1 MKALNYELI
10 LSSKSPRRS
19 QLLSEAGFKFVIKT
33 KDTDE
38 SFSDELNVM
47 DVAPFLAAKK
57 MEEAI
62 DLLEPNKIMLTA
74 DSVVIVDNI
83 ILNKP
88 ADYKEAMQMLRLLN
102 NKSHIVV
109 TGICLSDGT
118 KKVVDKGISYVTFK
132 NMTEEEM
139 DFYVNTYKP
148 YDKAGSY
155 AIQEWIGHCKIEK
168 IEGTYSNI
176 MGLPV
181 YLVYDILNN
190 WDSI

>member
-88 ADYKEAMQMLRLLN
+88 ADYEEAMQMLRLLN

-109 TGICLSDGT
+109 TGICLSDGA

>member
-57 MEEAI
+57 MDEAI

-88 ADYKEAMQMLRLLN
+88 ADYEEAMQMLRLLN

>member
-74 DSVVIVDNI
+74 DSVVIIDNI

-88 ADYKEAMQMLRLLN
+88 ADYEEAMQMLRLLN

>member
-74 DSVVIVDNI
+74 DSVVIVDDI

-88 ADYKEAMQMLRLLN
+88 ADYEEAMQMLRLLN

>member
-1 MKALNYELI
+1 
-10 LSSKSPRRS
+10 
-19 QLLSEAGFKFVIKT
+19 
-33 KDTDE
+33 
-38 SFSDELNVM
+38 M

-74 DSVVIVDNI
+74 DSVVIIDNI

-88 ADYKEAMQMLRLLN
+88 ADYEEAMQMLRLLN

>member
-88 ADYKEAMQMLRLLN
+88 ADYEEAMQMLRLLN